1 MGNKNMELLEYK
13 KIIEKFPA
21 PTIEQ
26 TQNFIDFV
34 ANDHSWYKQLPEG
47 RLEPFYFYLDPNAG
61 KLLEKIEK
69 KDFLKKEK
77 HYWIKKE
84 ATLNAYQNQYG
95 TWQYY
100 TNNYT
105 VNYIPNSDNSI
116 RDSRPIIGLNIINI
130 KGEAEKIP
138 EEVIYHGKFMM
149 SKYLH
154 RRAFAEAHNY
164 YDENGISY
172 AENHKIIIAELKKHL
187 CSFINF
193 IYN

>member
-1 MGNKNMELLEYK
+1 MEFLEYK

-26 TQNFIDFV
+26 TENFIDFV
-34 ANDHSWYKQLPEG
+34 VNDHSWYKHLPEG

-61 KLLEKIEK
+61 KLLEKIDK
-69 KDFLKKEK
+69 KGLFRKKMYYRFNEM
-77 HYWIKKE
+77 
-84 ATLNAYQNQYG
+84 TLASYQNEYG

-105 VNYIPNSDNSI
+105 VNFIPNSDDSI

-154 RRAFAEAHNY
+154 RRAFADAHNY
-164 YDENGISY
+164 YDKNGISY